1 MVSKPL
7 ELIHQTNKMAPDPIS
22 GLVLV
27 SDGWK
32 TDRPFRTG
40 KEPGGCD
47 APLKPLSDKTDDG
60 TSPCRISTFRIFSG
74 FNTPEEIGRHLYIPI
89 EALFCAEL
97 DKVSGCR
104 VKN

>member
-1 MVSKPL
+1 MVHRNIRVFRLSSISA
-7 ELIHQTNKMAPDPIS
+7 EWFDPDP
-22 GLVLV
+22 
-27 SDGWK
+27 DP
-32 TDRPFRTG
+32 DRPFRTG
-40 KEPGGCD
+40 KEPVGFD
-47 APLKPLSDKTDDG
+47 APLKPLSDKTNDG

-104 VKN
+104 AKN